1 MFAPNRRY
9 VLFTDGLTDCQDP
22 ECCRTEE
29 CFRNVLCTT
38 VADPADIPDLPTADS
53 NLVPSSFWQRI
64 KFIVESQE
72 TQKYA
77 DVASFDPR

>member
-1 MFAPNRRY
+1 MLIPNCA

-22 ECCRTEE
+22 ECCGTAA
-29 CFRNVLCTT
+29 CSRNVLCTT
-38 VADPADIPDLPTADS
+38 VIDPADIADS
-53 NLVPSSFWQRI
+53 PDSDPVPSSFWDRI

-77 DVASFDPR
+77 DVASFNPR